1 MKLMKK
7 INIIRLPHQGFCYGV
22 TNALKIVIETLN
34 SNAPRPL
41 YLLGSLVHNAKV
53 TDFFVQEGII
63 VLKGKPKLEL
73 LDEISDGTVIFTAH
87 GVSDEVIKKAQHKGL
102 FIVDAT
108 CPYVKK
114 SYDLIKEHLKQG
126 YHIIYQGKLSHPETE
141 AVSSLSKQITIIE
154 NDQDIPTLINLKL
167 AFANQTTLSNY
178 DVENTCTKLLKQ
190 YPNLVRIPMVCN
202 ATETRQ
208 NELSAILQITT
219 NFRETLV
226 VIVGDLDSNNCLKLF
241 ELAKR
246 YTDNVIFIN
255 DVSWLTKDIF
265 NNYRSYIIASG
276 TSTPVVLIDEIINA
290 IKNGEVT
297 KSTLSNNQ
305 YTKIQK

>member
-1 MKLMKK
+1 MKLIKK
-7 INIIRLPHQGFCYGV
+7 INILRLPHQGFCYGV
-22 TNALKIVIETLN
+22 TNALKIVIETIN
-34 SNAPRPL
+34 SDAPRPL

-53 TDFFVQEGII
+53 TDFFVQEGIT
-63 VLKGKPKLEL
+63 VLKGKSKIEL
-73 LDEISDGTVIFTAH
+73 LDEITEGTVIFTAH
-87 GVSDEVIKKAQHKGL
+87 GVSDMVMKKAQHKGL
-102 FIVDAT
+102 HIVDAT

-114 SYDLIKEHLKQG
+114 SYELIKDHLNQG
-126 YHIIYQGKLSHPETE
+126 YHIIYQGKLTHPETE
-141 AVSSLSKQITIIE
+141 AVSSLSKRITIIE
-154 NDQDIPTLINLKL
+154 NNRDIPPLVDSKI

-178 DVENTCTKLLKQ
+178 DVEDTCNKLLSQ

-208 NELSAILQITT
+208 SELAAVLQLTKD
-219 NFRETLV
+219 FHETLV

-265 NNYRSYIIASG
+265 NNYRSYIISSG
-276 TSTPVVLIDEIINA
+276 TSTPVVLIDEIVKA
-290 IKNGEVT
+290 IKQGDVT
-297 KSTLSNNQ
+297 TSTLSTDQ
-305 YTKIQK
+305 YTKEK